1 MKIKS
6 AIIVVTTFLGV
17 FASIALLGGV
27 LQKAQDAGVSA
38 SDAGFVPSIGQINLG
53 YTSKVPS
60 NSLAREIPSG
70 PDARAASEVE
80 VIAPIGAS
88 PQTMPAKFSHTNDTL
103 DRVPIMAWPLGLSD
117 LQRQRIYLAV
127 MADKNAPATD
137 TDDLGRASELPT
149 EVALKRNYISINVE
163 NNAGLL

>member
-38 SDAGFVPSIGQINLG
+38 SDAGFVPSTGQINLG

-70 PDARAASEVE
+70 PDARAASEAE

-88 PQTMPAKFSHTNDTL
+88 P
-103 DRVPIMAWPLGLSD
+103 PLYRRSSPTPTIRSTGFRSW
-117 LQRQRIYLAV
+117 
-127 MADKNAPATD
+127 
-137 TDDLGRASELPT
+137 LGRW
-149 EVALKRNYISINVE
+149 
-163 NNAGLL
+163 G

>member
-1 MKIKS
+1 
-6 AIIVVTTFLGV
+6 
-17 FASIALLGGV
+17 
-27 LQKAQDAGVSA
+27 
-38 SDAGFVPSIGQINLG
+38 
-53 YTSKVPS
+53 
-60 NSLAREIPSG
+60 
-70 PDARAASEVE
+70 
-80 VIAPIGAS
+80 
-88 PQTMPAKFSHTNDTL
+88 
-103 DRVPIMAWPLGLSD
+103 MAWPLGLSD

>member
-53 YTSKVPS
+53 THP
-60 NSLAREIPSG
+60 RF
-70 PDARAASEVE
+70 RATVWR
-80 VIAPIGAS
+80 V
-88 PQTMPAKFSHTNDTL
+88 KYR
-103 DRVPIMAWPLGLSD
+103 RVPTRERHPRW
-117 LQRQRIYLAV
+117 
-127 MADKNAPATD
+127 K
-137 TDDLGRASELPT
+137 
-149 EVALKRNYISINVE
+149 
-163 NNAGLL
+163 